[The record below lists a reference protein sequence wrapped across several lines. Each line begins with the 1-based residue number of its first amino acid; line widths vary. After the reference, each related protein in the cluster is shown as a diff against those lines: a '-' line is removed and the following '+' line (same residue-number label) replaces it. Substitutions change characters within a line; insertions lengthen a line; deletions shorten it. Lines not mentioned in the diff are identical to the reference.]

1 MEDVTL
7 DALIAPLSGGAPAG
21 ADVRVAGPGSELY
34 LSIKDARAAA
44 RTAEREALAS
54 GDPDVDPQAA
64 GLRAW
69 DEVSVGAIE
78 LLADHTKD
86 LQVAAWLV
94 EAWLRLDGLAGVAS
108 GFALL
113 AELVT
118 RFWDDGLHPSDEDDE
133 VEARLAPLFGLF
145 GREEPGALVQ
155 SLKLLPLTDAPG
167 EPVALWTLEAVR
179 NQSVRHD
186 DPDTR
191 EEMASRHAQRVAR
204 LEQAVASASPAFVA
218 ASLAAVD
225 RALAEIDRLMTAVDA
240 RTQAGRFG
248 SQVTAPLVA
257 IGDAIRQHHGEGGA
271 PTAPIAPPAAAESV
285 VAAAPAGDDA
295 APAAMASQ
303 APRPDQLDR
312 AGALATLEEIADFF
326 DRTEPQSLIGQGLR
340 ELVRRANL
348 TLGELI
354 GELLPDREQ
363 RAMFMLR
370 AGIRAEQTGDE
381 GGFTTF

>member
-1 MEDVTL
+1 MEEFLL
-7 DALIAPLSGGAPAG
+7 DELIAPLSDGAPAG
-21 ADVRVAGPGSELY
+21 ADVRLAGPGSELY
-34 LSIKDARAAA
+34 LSIKDDRTAA
-44 RTAEREALAS
+44 RTAEREALAA
-54 GDPDVDPQAA
+54 GDPEVDPLLA

-69 DEVSVGAIE
+69 SEVSVGATR

-94 EAWLRLDGLAGVAS
+94 EAWLRTDGLSGLAN

-113 AELVT
+113 AELVA
-118 RFWDDGLHPSDEDDE
+118 RYWEEGLHPTDEEDE
-133 VEARLAPLFGLF
+133 AEARLAPLFGLF

-167 EPVALWTLEAVR
+167 DPVALWTLEAVR
-179 NQSVRHD
+179 AQSVRHD
-186 DPDTR
+186 DPDMR
-191 EEMASRHAQRVAR
+191 EEMVSRHAQRVAK
-204 LEQAVASASPAFVA
+204 LEGAVAA
-218 ASLAAVD
+218 ASRQFVETSLRAID

-257 IGDAIRQHHGEGGA
+257 IADIIRHQHSTADVAPAPEPAVAAVVDADAIGPASASPLA
-271 PTAPIAPPAAAESV
+271 PAPP
-285 VAAAPAGDDA
+285 PNL
-295 APAAMASQ
+295 
-303 APRPDQLDR
+303 LDR
-312 AGALATLEEIADFF
+312 QDALATLVEIAGFF
-326 DRTEPQSLIGQGLR
+326 QRTEPQSFISQGLR

-348 TLGELI
+348 PLDELI

-370 AGIRAEQTGDE
+370 AGIRAEQPINE
-381 GGFTTF
+381 GGITTF